1 MEVSWKRSKDGYGLV
16 SILLH
21 WVMLL
26 LIVATYATMN
36 LKSIYLKGSHE
47 RDLLVFWHYT
57 LGLSVFG
64 LIWFRLWMRCM
75 GRSPVI
81 RPALPIGQAVIAK
94 AVQLTLYA
102 LMIGLPVLGWLTLSA
117 KGVPIPF
124 FNLELP
130 ALIAADHDHAK
141 LFKKIHELIATA
153 GYFLIG
159 LHAFAA
165 LFHHFVK
172 RDNTL
177 KLMMN
182 YRGRREFD
190 FH

>member
-1 MEVSWKRSKDGYGLV
+1 MVVSWKRSKDGYGLLSV
-16 SILLH
+16 SLH
-21 WVMLL
+21 WLMLL

-47 RDLLVFWHYT
+47 REVLAFWHYS
-57 LGLSVFG
+57 LGLTVFG
-64 LIWFRLWMRCM
+64 FVWFRLLARCM

-81 RPALPIGQAVIAK
+81 RPALPIGQAIMAK
-94 AVQLTLYA
+94 VVQFLLYG

-117 KGVPIPF
+117 KGVPVPF

-130 ALIAADHDHAK
+130 VLITADHDYAR
-141 LFKKIHELIATA
+141 LFKKIHESIATV

-159 LHAFAA
+159 LHALAA

-172 RDNTL
+172 RDNTM
-177 KLMMN
+177 KLMMS
-182 YRGRREFD
+182 YRGHREFD